1 MKRWIRKNTTVWGS
15 EVGESVANGLVCT
28 VVAHRNKHI
37 TIGPVWEIR
46 IGSTN
51 VFRDDIVTNGSFVRI
66 VHEYGRRS
74 GHILIVTC
82 INNIVTLMPT
92 EVMTMCFHTRDAIV
106 REDASFTFRLPG
118 NRLRNDAMK
127 VALASCEFP
136 MVQWTV
142 EEDWNRLYMN
152 EGIGLT
158 PETQT
163 VEVFRN
169 GASVGS
175 VHLPLRVNP
184 IVGTRRREKGMEV
197 TCKFPH
203 GLRDDVLRGHQ
214 VRLLG
219 APEGDLSLTE
229 LHAFGRVSVTDDTT
243 FVVQSTPLTSDVHSL
258 IVSNIQSPGE
268 LAAWLH
274 NRLRAGIPDLKFD
287 VTYDA
292 LQDRMKV
299 GVTSD
304 TVDGDTVRLGATRLV
319 RLCGISTMPVR
330 LLDFRAIWPSE
341 PTAFWDYVLIPP
353 GFYAPCHRPM
363 CTGQPM
369 RFGAELETAL
379 NRLYFPITKQG
390 EPGHQLVFSDPSGR
404 IVTCAIPSGRYTPD
418 RLSCLLTHAMTDA
431 IKSIDPSIEYTVVHE
446 DDHFT
451 FACERRHADKHVS
464 PAPFSILFH
473 HPLCIDASRLG
484 FPSQPLSGSDT
495 YTATHP
501 CRCARGVDGRLCT
514 NVVRVTEV
522 TQQKRFSVHVTT
534 PPPMIAIVKRSAG
547 PQQITIRTYVNRM
560 PFSHGLQT
568 GDLLCVSECGNTVV
582 VGENDGEEVR
592 VEGVRAKLPTSLTCV
607 VADGHAADPTL
618 LTLLVPSLDGI
629 GDVDTAVQLTCF
641 LEPWN
646 MCFDVHSRS
655 IPSHMMGYRPG
666 ATQWGVDGSLRNAHG
681 DRIPPF
687 LAPHTHTLDHP
698 DYILMTFS
706 ESSGATLEHSYNN
719 ENKQVFCKLSLYP
732 LFREERM
739 LPRDTTLLRNQL
751 TTFTLSFWN
760 PDMTTP
766 YKFHGCDFS
775 FSLNFLSAVPD
786 A

>member
-1 MKRWIRKNTTVWGS
+1 
-15 EVGESVANGLVCT
+15 
-28 VVAHRNKHI
+28 VVAQGNKDVPI
-37 TIGPVWEIR
+37 RSPWEIR
-46 IGSTN
+46 KGSAH
-51 VFRDDIVTNGSFVRI
+51 VFRVDVVTNGSVV
-66 VHEYGRRS
+66 VHEHGRRS
-74 GHILIVTC
+74 DHIFIVTC
-82 INNIVTLMPT
+82 INNRVMPT

-142 EEDWNRLYMN
+142 EEEWNRLYMN

-163 VEVFRN
+163 VDVYRN
-169 GASVGS
+169 GASMGS

-184 IVGTRRREKGMEV
+184 IVRTRRRDKGMEV
-197 TCKFPH
+197 TCKYPH

-219 APEGDLSLTE
+219 ASSGDVSVSE
-229 LHAFGRVSVTDDTT
+229 LHAFGRVDVTDDTT
-243 FVVQSTPLTSDVHSL
+243 FVVRGTPLTSDVHSL
-258 IVSNIQSPGE
+258 IVSNIQSPCE

-274 NRLRAGIPDLKFD
+274 NRLRADIPDLTFE

-292 LQDRMKV
+292 LQDRMRV
-299 GVTSD
+299 EVTSN
-304 TVDGDTVRLGATRLV
+304 TVDGDTVRFGATRLV
-319 RLCGISTMPVR
+319 RLCGVSTMPVR
-330 LLDFRAIWPSE
+330 LVDFRAQWPSE

-379 NRLYFPITKQG
+379 NRLYFPITKPG
-390 EPGHQLVFSDPSGR
+390 EPGHQLVFSDPCGR

-418 RLSCLLTHAMTDA
+418 RLSCFLTHAMTDA
-431 IKSIDPSIEYTVVHE
+431 IKGIDSTIEYTVVHE

-451 FACERRHADKHVS
+451 FACERRHPDTHVS
-464 PAPFSILFH
+464 PAAFSILFH

-495 YTATHP
+495 YTATQP

-514 NVVRVTEV
+514 NVVRVSEV
-522 TQQKRFSVHVTT
+522 MQQKRFSVHVTT
-534 PPPMIAIVKRSAG
+534 PPPMIAIVQRRAG
-547 PQQITIRTYVNRM
+547 PKQITLRTYVNRM
-560 PFSHGLQT
+560 PFSHGLQS
-568 GDLLCVSECGNTVV
+568 GDLLCMSECGNTVI
-582 VGENDGEEVR
+582 VGKDGTEEVR
-592 VEGVRAKLPTSLTCV
+592 VEGMRAKLPMTLTCV
-607 VADGHAADPTL
+607 VADGSATDPTL
-618 LTLLVPSLDGI
+618 LTLLVPSLDGLD
-629 GDVDTAVQLTCF
+629 DVDTAVQLTCS

-646 MCFDVHSRS
+646 MCFDVHPQS
-655 IPSHMMGYRPG
+655 IPSHLMGYRPG

-681 DRIPPF
+681 ERVPPF

-706 ESSGATLEHSYNN
+706 EASGATLEHSYNN

-739 LPRDTTLLRNQL
+739 LPRDTTLMRNQL

-760 PDMTTP
+760 PDMKTP